1 LKYSAVAVLG
11 AASLL
16 IAGCGSGARADVASD
31 YLIPGATMAAPA
43 LTDEELHEEAFLE
56 YVRRAHPGLYSTDG
70 DRIVTIAT
78 TFCRM
83 YDQGGATE
91 DAKRLIRGAIGARS
105 MYTSEELATISGS
118 GVAAFCPEHVNKLR

>member
-1 LKYSAVAVLG
+1 
-11 AASLL
+11 
-16 IAGCGSGARADVASD
+16 
-31 YLIPGATMAAPA
+31 
-43 LTDEELHEEAFLE
+43 
-56 YVRRAHPGLYSTDG
+56 
-70 DRIVTIAT
+70 
-78 TFCRM
+78 M